1 MFRVAD
7 LGGVATPGS
16 APEPLGG
23 RNSYKPGTRF
33 VARQPILTRD
43 ENVFGYELL
52 FRDGVLDY
60 FHCADGEAASRST
73 LDSSMLMGL
82 DVLCGNR
89 RAFVNCTR
97 EVLLKDYITLLPPQ
111 QTVVEVLETVE
122 PDDLVISACQRL
134 KEKGY
139 LIALDDFVGNDP
151 RLPLTDLAD
160 ILKVDLRRTTA
171 SERLMLVKRYGP
183 WRCRLLAEKVE
194 TREEFLA
201 AREAGFVYFQ
211 GYFFRRPEMMVTREI
226 PANRLNYLRM
236 MEAVSRPEL
245 DNNVIENLVKGEA
258 SVCYRLLRYLNSA
271 AFAFQSEIH
280 SVRHALSLMGERET
294 RRWVRLVATLA
305 AGQQKSDELV
315 VMALVRARFCELLSP
330 KIQHGDSDLFLL
342 GLLSLIDVML
352 EVPMAQVLEKVPVD
366 HETKSV
372 LLGGAS
378 RLRPLY
384 QLMLARESGDWE
396 NSAELAR
403 QLQLNESTVA
413 ETYWHAM
420 QWARQVSGE

>member
-1 MFRVAD
+1 METQSAHK
-7 LGGVATPGS
+7 PGS
-16 APEPLGG
+16 
-23 RNSYKPGTRF
+23 RF

-43 ENVFGYELL
+43 EKIFGYELL

-82 DVLCGNR
+82 DVLCGNH

-97 EVLLKDYITLLPPQ
+97 EILLKDYITLLPPQ
-111 QTVVEVLETVE
+111 QTVAEVLETVE
-122 PDDLVISACQRL
+122 ADDLVIAACQRI

-139 LIALDDFVGNDP
+139 LIALDDFIGNDP
-151 RLPLTDLAD
+151 RAPLTDLAD
-160 ILKVDLRRTTA
+160 ILKVDVRRTTP
-171 SERLMLVKRYGP
+171 SERVMLVKKYGP

-211 GYFFRRPEMMVTREI
+211 GYFFRRPELMVAREI

-236 MEAVSRPEL
+236 LEAVSKPEL
-245 DNNVIENLVKGEA
+245 DNDVIENLVKSEA
-258 SVCYRLLRYLNSA
+258 SICYRLLRYLNSA
-271 AFAFQSEIH
+271 AFAFQNEIH

-305 AGQQKSDELV
+305 AAQQKSNELV

-352 EVPMAQVLEKVPVD
+352 EIPMAQVLEKVPVD
-366 HETKSV
+366 HETKSL

-378 RLRPLY
+378 RLRPLF

-403 QLQLNESTVA
+403 QLQLTESTVA
-413 ETYWHAM
+413 EAYWHAM
-420 QWARQVSGE
+420 QWARQVTGE